1 MQGKDRKGEEKK
13 PCTMC
18 PDTKKTRQS
27 KGFCPTCNEHR
38 CCCSNETC
46 TSFAQSCNFRYIL
59 SIASQPKTTN
69 LNEP

>member
-1 MQGKDRKGEEKK
+1 MVTKNAPKRGLRARVDRKK
-13 PCTMC
+13 M
-18 PDTKKTRQS
+18 RQS

-38 CCCSNETC
+38 CCRSNETC
-46 TSFAQSCNFRYIL
+46 TSCVQSCNFRYIL